1 MSAPFAKPRRFG
13 RAPTRSVGV
22 AVLALAS
29 LVAFA
34 VSAEA
39 DDLPAQLLAAAH
51 SIPADATGR
60 RVCLSINGL
69 TNAFRSQFVVGD
81 QRVSAGSEA
90 YSASTAG
97 AYLGDGPAGAPASPF
112 AQALLDV
119 GAATRLRV
127 IWTQHLRVPALSVPQ
142 LTDTGTVQPAVPA
155 APRQAF
161 IDKQTVSEGDVYLV
175 TGADRDLF
183 SHDLDYIVPRPPP
196 IADPAGTDPALQ
208 GPGTGTPPPPGI
220 WTTSHVC
227 YVLVPERVLEYG
239 DVADH
244 GNGISEVTALILF
257 RPERMPAWVT
267 DQRVIQTLQPPMKP
281 MEVRGI
287 VFRNDGDGWKAQPSA
302 WPRLPGKTHILAEQA
317 R

>member
-1 MSAPFAKPRRFG
+1 MIAPLTKPG
-13 RAPTRSVGV
+13 HLGGTSTRSVGA

-29 LVAFA
+29 QVLFA
-34 VSAEA
+34 VPAEA
-39 DDLPAQLLAAAH
+39 DDLPSELLAAAR

-60 RVCLSINGL
+60 RVCLSISGL
-69 TNAFRSQFVVGD
+69 ENAFRSQFVVGD
-81 QRVSAGSEA
+81 QRVSAASKA
-90 YSASTAG
+90 YSASTVG

-112 AQALLDV
+112 AQALLDA

-142 LTDTGTVQPAVPA
+142 LTDTGTVQSAVPA

-161 IDKQTVSEGDVYLV
+161 VDKQTVSEGDVYIV

-183 SHDLDYIVPRPPP
+183 AHDLDYIVPRPPP

-208 GPGTGTPPPPGI
+208 GPGTGRPPPGI

-227 YVLVPERVLEYG
+227 YALVPERVLEYG
-239 DVADH
+239 DVANH
-244 GNGISEVTALILF
+244 GNGITEVTALILF

-281 MEVRGI
+281 LEVRGI
-287 VFRNDGDGWKAQPSA
+287 VFRDDGDGWKAQPYA

>member
-1 MSAPFAKPRRFG
+1 MIAPFAKPG
-13 RAPTRSVGV
+13 SLGTTSAKAV
-22 AVLALAS
+22 AAALLALAS
-29 LVAFA
+29 QVALT
-34 VSAEA
+34 VPAEA
-39 DDLPAQLLAAAH
+39 DDLPSELLAAAR

-69 TNAFRSQFVVGD
+69 ENAFRSQFVVGD

-90 YSASTAG
+90 YSASTVG

-112 AQALLDV
+112 AQALLDTGV
-119 GAATRLRV
+119 ATRMRV
-127 IWTQHLRVPALSVPQ
+127 IWTQHTHVPTLSVPQ
-142 LTDTGTVQPAVPA
+142 LTDTGTVRQAVPA

-161 IDKQTVSEGDVYLV
+161 VDKQMVSEGDIYLV

-196 IADPAGTDPALQ
+196 IAAPAGTDPALQ
-208 GPGTGTPPPPGI
+208 GPGTGTTPPGI
-220 WTTSHVC
+220 WSTSHVC
-227 YVLVPERVLEYG
+227 YALVPDRVLEYG

-244 GNGISEVTALILF
+244 GNGVSEVTALILF

-267 DQRVIQTLQPPMKP
+267 DQRVIQNLRPPMKP
-281 MEVRGI
+281 LEVRGI